1 MSRPILVF
9 ADCRLDVSAR
19 SLVRAGER
27 IDLPPVVF
35 DCIAYLATHRERAVG
50 RDELVAAVWGKSAIT
65 DTMLGKAILAARRA
79 VGDTAEAQALIRTV
93 PRFGYHFVGAARRET
108 ADDPVETQAA
118 AIAASRSTRFFARP
132 PMLAAAIAAVVAIA
146 LGTALLPS
154 RRNEAPSPASDVAD
168 TSTDASAVL
177 PVDVLGGPDDAWL
190 RLGLMDLIA
199 NRLRDAGVPVM
210 SSDSVVSLLRRNDS
224 DVDKLRERLVGA
236 NPHLKLVET
245 SMVRRGDGW
254 MLHARVGD
262 REIDANGADP
272 VATARA
278 GVERL
283 LGLFGKHP
291 PAAATPS
298 SGNLTLDALMQR
310 TEAARLADDLDV
322 ARSLLESAPDDLR
335 KLPEV
340 RLRRAQIE
348 LRAGRF
354 DDGRQRLQALLA
366 DAPSET
372 DPALRARILA
382 NLCNAE
388 SQLGDADAAIRSCG
402 EAIDVGGAH
411 GATEAVAIAYNN
423 RAITRS
429 RQREFDAAEADFA
442 RARVAFGKTG
452 DMLANV
458 RLDGNEASV
467 LLGRGRPAEALPILE
482 RARER
487 FEAFGMP
494 SEAMI
499 GVINE
504 IGANRMLLRASAA
517 LAASER
523 GWLLLP
529 RVQDPM
535 LKTYFRR
542 ERAEALAANGRLGE
556 AHALL
561 DGLVGELDPARDA
574 TSLGLVRASEASIEL
589 DAGQFAVAAALAHQA
604 IPALDDP
611 ENEQTR
617 AEAARHEILA
627 LHALGRDAEAADAL
641 AKLTTWS
648 ATAKEHSAAL
658 QGELA
663 AAALTPAPADAD
675 AHFERA
681 QALADPDLPYLV
693 AAAAVPWGK
702 ALIARGELERA
713 AIVAGRIARYAET
726 DYESA
731 LLQAH
736 LYAALGEH
744 DPWQAALLRART
756 LAGERR
762 IPPPIANFEAHPALA
777 ATPPILPV
785 TAANP

>member
-1 MSRPILVF
+1 MPRTVLAF
-9 ADCRLDVSAR
+9 ADCRLDVAAR
-19 SLVRAGER
+19 SLVRAGESV
-27 IDLPPVVF
+27 DLPPIVF

-79 VGDTAEAQALIRTV
+79 VGDTAEAQTLIRTV
-93 PRFGYHFVGAARRET
+93 PRFGYHFVGAVRAETVDDAVEASAASATERRTTSSSARPSLLV
-108 ADDPVETQAA
+108 AGAA
-118 AIAASRSTRFFARP
+118 A
-132 PMLAAAIAAVVAIA
+132 LAAVAIA
-146 LGTALLPS
+146 VGISLY
-154 RRNEAPSPASDVAD
+154 RRNEAPASAPEVAE
-168 TSTDASAVL
+168 TASDASAVL

-224 DVDKLRERLVGA
+224 NVDKLRERLVGA
-236 NPHLKLVET
+236 NPGLKLVET
-245 SMVRRGDGW
+245 SIVKRGDGW
-254 MLHARVGD
+254 MLHTRVGD
-262 REIDANGADP
+262 REIDASGADP
-272 VATARA
+272 VAAARA

-283 LGLFGKHP
+283 LNVFGKHP
-291 PAAATPS
+291 PSSAAPS

-310 TEAARLADDLDV
+310 TEAARLADYLDV
-322 ARSLLESAPDDLR
+322 ARSLLESAPDDLK

-348 LRAGRF
+348 LRAGHY
-354 DDGRQRLQALLA
+354 DGGRQRLEALLA

-372 DPALRARILA
+372 DPPLRARILA

-388 SQLGDADAAIRSCG
+388 SQLGDAAAAIRTCS
-402 EAIDVGGAH
+402 EAIDLGGAS
-411 GATEAVAIAYNN
+411 GATEAAAIAYNN
-423 RAITRS
+423 RAITHS

-442 RARVAFGKTG
+442 RARIAFGKTG
-452 DMLANV
+452 DMLAKV

-467 LLGRGRPAEALPILE
+467 LMGRGRPAEALPIFE

-499 GVINE
+499 AIINE
-504 IGANRMLLRASAA
+504 VGANRLLLRAADA

-529 RVQDPM
+529 RVQDPA

-542 ERAEALAANGRLGE
+542 ERAEALAANGRLAE

-561 DGLVGELDPARDA
+561 EGVVAELDPAHDA
-574 TSLGLVRASEASIEL
+574 TLLGLVRASEASIEL
-589 DAGQFAVAAALAHQA
+589 DAGQPAVASVLAHEAVAALN
-604 IPALDDP
+604 DP

-617 AEAARHEILA
+617 AEAARNEILA
-627 LHALGRDAEAADAL
+627 LHALGRDAEATGAV
-641 AKLTTWS
+641 AKLAAWS

-663 AAALTPAPADAD
+663 AANLALTPADAD

-681 QALADPDLPYLV
+681 LALADPDLPYLV
-693 AAAAVPWGK
+693 ATAAVAWAE

-713 AIVAGRIARYAET
+713 AIVAGRVSRYVET

-731 LLQAH
+731 LLSAR
-736 LYAALGEH
+736 LYRALGER
-744 DPWQAALLRART
+744 DAWQAALAHARS

-762 IPPPIANFEAHPALA
+762 IPPQVADFEAAAKIAAVPVALG
-777 ATPPILPV
+777 TMPER
-785 TAANP
+785 

>member
-1 MSRPILVF
+1 MPRTVLAF
-9 ADCRLDVSAR
+9 ADCRLDVAAR
-19 SLVRAGER
+19 SLVRAGESVG
-27 IDLPPVVF
+27 LPPIVF

-93 PRFGYHFVGAARRET
+93 PRFGYHFVGAVRTEAV
-108 ADDPVETQAA
+108 DGPVETPVVVTPER
-118 AIAASRSTRFFARP
+118 ASKQSLTKSRIVVAVALT
-132 PMLAAAIAAVVAIA
+132 LAAIA
-146 LGTALLPS
+146 LGAALWLH
-154 RRNEAPSPASDVAD
+154 RRSEAPAATADVVETASE
-168 TSTDASAVL
+168 ASAVL

-210 SSDSVVSLLRRNDS
+210 SSDSVVSLLRRNES
-224 DVDKLRERLVGA
+224 NVDRLRERLVAA
-236 NPHLKLVET
+236 NPGLKLVET
-245 SMVRRGDGW
+245 SIVKRGDGW

-272 VATARA
+272 VAAARA
-278 GVERL
+278 GVDRL
-283 LGLFGKHP
+283 LDLFGKHP
-291 PAAATPS
+291 PSPAGTS
-298 SGNLTLDALMQR
+298 SGSLTLDALMQR

-322 ARSLLESAPDDLR
+322 ARSLLESAPDALK

-348 LRAGRF
+348 LRAGHY
-354 DDGRQRLQALLA
+354 DDGRQRLQTLLD

-388 SQLGDADAAIRSCG
+388 SQLGDADAAIRTCG
-402 EAIDVGGAH
+402 DAIDLGGAS
-411 GATEAVAIAYNN
+411 GAVEATAIAYNN
-423 RAITRS
+423 RAITHS

-452 DMLANV
+452 DMLAKV

-467 LLGRGRPAEALPILE
+467 LMGRGRPAEALPIFA

-499 GVINE
+499 AIINE
-504 IGANRMLLRASAA
+504 VGANRLLLRAADA

-529 RVQDPM
+529 RVQDPA

-542 ERAEALAANGRLGE
+542 ERAEALSANGRLAE

-561 DGLVGELDPARDA
+561 EGIVAELDAEHDA
-574 TSLGLVRASEASIEL
+574 MLLGLVHASEASIEL
-589 DAGQFAVAAALAHQA
+589 DAGNAAVAALLAHGA
-604 IPALDDP
+604 IAALDDP

-617 AEAARHEILA
+617 AEAARNEILA
-627 LHALGRDAEAADAL
+627 LHALGRDAEAADAV
-641 AKLTTWS
+641 AKLVAWS
-648 ATAKEHSAAL
+648 TTAKEHSTAL

-663 AAALTPAPADAD
+663 AAEIAQTPADAD

-681 QALADPDLPYLV
+681 LALADPDLPYLV
-693 AAAAVPWGK
+693 ATAAVAWGE

-713 AIVAGRIARYAET
+713 AIVAGRVSRYVET
-726 DYESA
+726 DYASA
-731 LLQAH
+731 LLSAR
-736 LYAALGEH
+736 LYRAIGER
-744 DPWQAALLRART
+744 DAWQAALAHARS

-762 IPPPIANFEAHPALA
+762 IPPQVADFEASAKIAAVPVALG
-777 ATPPILPV
+777 TRPEH
-785 TAANP
+785 